1 VSYLSLDHL
10 DDDTLAR
17 VLALARKVQQEPIS
31 DVLKGKVLG
40 LVFMN
45 PSLRTLAS
53 MQAGMAQLGGSS
65 FVLTPGASTWDLE
78 TELGVVMDGTK
89 AEHAREAVP
98 VLEQYCDALGLRCFA
113 KGVDLTDDARE
124 PVLSAFSEAGNKP
137 LINLESALDHPCQA
151 LADHKTLDDLGIP
164 KDGKI
169 VLTWAWHPKALP
181 LAVPAAVAA
190 MAVRRGM
197 ELVVHRPEGFGM
209 PAPVAARID
218 AQAARGGGS
227 WSETDSP
234 DALEGAHV
242 IYAKSWG
249 STTAYG
255 DAAGDALLRQGLRS
269 WCVDEDWFT
278 PAQPDAPFLHCLPVR
293 RNVVVADSILD
304 GPRSRVVLQAGNR
317 LHAQKALLWHLLA
330 SRGPHDVQ

>member
-10 DDDTLAR
+10 DADTLAHL
-17 VLALARKVQQEPIS
+17 LALAGRLQQDPVR
-31 DVLKGKVLG
+31 DVLRGKVLG

-65 FVLTPGASTWDLE
+65 FVIQPGAGTWALE
-78 TELGVVMDGTK
+78 SQLGVVMDEGK
-89 AEHAREAVP
+89 AEHVREAVP
-98 VLEQYCDALGLRCFA
+98 VLEEYCDALGVRCFA
-113 KGVDLTDDARE
+113 AGTDLADDAAE
-124 PVLSAFSEAGNKP
+124 PVLSSFAEAGRKP

-169 VLTWAWHPKALP
+169 VLTWAWHPRALP
-181 LAVPAAVAA
+181 LAVPAAVAS

-218 AQAARGGGS
+218 AQAALGGGS
-227 WSETDSP
+227 WSETDAA
-234 DALEGAHV
+234 DGLEGAHV

-249 STTAYG
+249 ATAAYG
-255 DAAGDALLRQGLRS
+255 DAAADAERRRDLRS
-269 WCVDEDWFT
+269 WCVDEGWFRG
-278 PAQPDAPFLHCLPVR
+278 AQPDAPFLHCLPVR
-293 RNVVVADSILD
+293 RNVVVADEILD
-304 GPRSRVVLQAGNR
+304 GPRSRVVQQAGNR
-317 LHAQKALLWHLLA
+317 LHVQKALLCHLLA
-330 SRGPHDVQ
+330 S